1 MRSLVGAGLVVLAG
15 VLAPRPAASFSP
27 SGRDAVA
34 VRAAAERP
42 PATLS
47 AGPSQA
53 ERGYLDIVSDPPAKI
68 VIDGA
73 DTGKTTPQHRLE
85 LPVGHHKLTLVTL
98 DGKHQRS
105 IGFSVDR
112 GQTTQLSVHLAS

>member
-1 MRSLVGAGLVVLAG
+1 MRSLLGAGLVVLVG
-15 VLAPRPAASFSP
+15 VVAP
-27 SGRDAVA
+27 
-34 VRAAAERP
+34 RAAASSPSEGEGL
-42 PATLS
+42 AGWAAS
-47 AGPSQA
+47 AGPSQG
-53 ERGYLDIVSDPPAKI
+53 ERGYLDIASDPQAKI

-105 IGFSVDR
+105 IGFAVER